1 MITPSDL
8 AYRQTKQI
16 KVSGAPLLSPYREL
30 AEWINARYGVHV
42 LNIILDTIEPDSRP
56 RLNVILEWAEDQRK
70 FLQKELPNFDK
81 DAQLSVQQQFAS
93 LKGTLGDQ
101 SIHVSRLLVIFS
113 AFEPVARAE
122 ANNHITTHEIA
133 TLKSTIGN
141 KELWEIRK
149 CFDTVTFF
157 YHTNSSGTFRGAALS
172 SGWTPKKTSI
182 RITRAIG
189 STTTRITN
197 LWCTCYD
204 GSDLHSRINQMRCRR
219 AKPENI
225 GLPRTGRDRP
235 QRVDCGRKH
244 QSTVETHLSFPHRSV
259 YAFELAR
266 SRLRAPRPRRGF

>member
-30 AEWINARYGVHV
+30 AEWINAHYGVHV
-42 LNIILDTIEPDSRP
+42 LNIVLDTIEPDSRP

-70 FLQKELPNFDK
+70 FLQKERPNFDK

-133 TLKSTIGN
+133 TLKSTIGD

-157 YHTNSSGTFRGAALS
+157 YYTDAQL
-172 SGWTPKKTSI
+172 
-182 RITRAIG
+182 RANEAKG
-189 STTTRITN
+189 
-197 LWCTCYD
+197 
-204 GSDLHSRINQMRCRR
+204 MR
-219 AKPENI
+219 
-225 GLPRTGRDRP
+225 D
-235 QRVDCGRKH
+235 
-244 QSTVETHLSFPHRSV
+244 V
-259 YAFELAR
+259 YVREY
-266 SRLRAPRPRRGF
+266 SRLTQPYDQFGYLQRRGIVVRLDSKENFDTNYDSNWFYNDKDH